1 MKELTKQ
8 IALSLEASGYM
19 LRRGV
24 ISSKEHKRYYEFVK
38 GGELVLLA
46 FEDMKEDGE
55 TLPAKLPSRRGVAL

>member
-38 GGELVLLA
+38 GSELVLLA
-46 FEDMKEDGE
+46 FEDMKDGE
-55 TLPAKLPSRRGVAL
+55 TLPTKLPSRREVAL

>member
-46 FEDMKEDGE
+46 FEGMKDGE
-55 TLPAKLPSRRGVAL
+55 TLPTKLSSRREVAL